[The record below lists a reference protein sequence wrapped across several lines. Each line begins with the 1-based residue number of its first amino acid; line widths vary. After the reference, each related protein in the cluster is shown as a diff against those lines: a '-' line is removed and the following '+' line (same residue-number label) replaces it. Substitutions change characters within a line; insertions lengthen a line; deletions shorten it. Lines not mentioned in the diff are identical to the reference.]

1 MPPLFCNVNYLANKS
16 SSENRSPKSI
26 TTNMDTSKKSTLEIA
41 ICLQNCSHAFKNL
54 SPDRSGQ
61 TTPCCLY
68 IIWHIGPG
76 IKYWR
81 QICHCVCI
89 SLLLLR
95 PADGKI
101 STQPYRLASN
111 FSIFTLN
118 KSLCQLFFFIQIF
131 EIFSMT
137 TELEENF
144 YQHLKL
150 CKSYHVT
157 SKIRNW
163 KKLNK
168 ELNR

>member
-41 ICLQNCSHAFKNL
+41 ICLQNCSQAFKNL

-61 TTPCCLY
+61 TSPCCLY
-68 IIWHIGPG
+68 ILWHAGPG

-81 QICHCVCI
+81 QICHCVRI
-89 SLLLLR
+89 SLLLQDSRWKKSQHNVIDLQ
-95 PADGKI
+95 A
-101 STQPYRLASN
+101 SSVSSVPYQ
-111 FSIFTLN
+111 
-118 KSLCQLFFFIQIF
+118 KSLSAFFIQIF
-131 EIFSMT
+131 KIFSMT

-163 KKLNK
+163 KNWIKN
-168 ELNR
+168 